1 MNPANMLDWQFLVN
15 AAGAYGP
22 VFVGLLALINLILL
36 LLIIV
41 ERRTHRKFRLRHL
54 ELLQGLH
61 TANVE
66 ELVIKHRQ
74 EVAEAL
80 KRLERLEKRI
90 PLVEQQLAQAIQKVG
105 MVRYNA
111 FPGLGSDQSFSLAL
125 LDSRDDGVV
134 ITSIYGREDSRFY
147 AKPVKGGRSRYRLTD
162 EELLALDRA
171 KGDSAMGG
179 LLAAVGE
186 EDFRG

>member
-1 MNPANMLDWQFLVN
+1 
-15 AAGAYGP
+15 
-22 VFVGLLALINLILL
+22 
-36 LLIIV
+36 
-41 ERRTHRKFRLRHL
+41 
-54 ELLQGLH
+54 
-61 TANVE
+61 
-66 ELVIKHRQ
+66 
-74 EVAEAL
+74 
-80 KRLERLEKRI
+80 
-90 PLVEQQLAQAIQKVG
+90 

-111 FPGLGSDQSFSLAL
+111 FTGLGSDQSFSLAL